1 MRQPFEPPVIA
12 QPQLDDGGF
21 VPLLE
26 LLPDG
31 VVIVDESGRVVAAN
45 GRAADVFGYDDGEL
59 VGVGLETLL
68 PERARAAHANH
79 RADFGRAPRA
89 REMGMQLELT
99 ALRKDGR
106 EIPVDVSLG
115 PFRSGDGSFVLASVR
130 DVTARRLSQERSAAS
145 EALLAEAQKV
155 THLGSWDWR
164 IETDELTWSDEL
176 YRIFGVDPNSATL
189 SREVFLE
196 RVHPDDRARVEAA
209 IAHSSRTGAD
219 SAMEY
224 RIVLPDGRIR
234 WLRTHRAVELE
245 GSTPVRMFGTA
256 LDVTEQKEVEQRLR
270 DAETR
275 YRTLLEQLPLAFY
288 IRPLSLAEPNI
299 YVSPQVETM
308 LGYPAREWLTNPGLL
323 EQIVHPDDREKVLGD
338 ASRVRKTGVPLREEY
353 RYVTADGR
361 IVWTLDETY
370 LVANEVGEPYAVQG
384 FLLDITERKE
394 AEAERDRLLAQLYH
408 AQRLE
413 ALGRLAGG
421 VAHDFNNML
430 TAIEGYSELLLER
443 LEPGSPLRVDAEE
456 IRRAAGRAS
465 SLTRHLLAFS
475 RRQTLEPQLVDLN
488 EVVSGAT
495 NLLERLIGET
505 IHLRAIPGAT
515 EPYLIA
521 DPAQVEQVL
530 LNLVL
535 NARDAMPA
543 DGTLT
548 IETENVEL
556 SSRVAAEHGVEPGA
570 YVALGV
576 TDTGAGMDS
585 HTRER
590 IFDPFFTTK
599 DASKGSGLG
608 LSTVYG
614 TVRQS
619 GGFIRVD
626 STPGRGSRFEI
637 FFPAARRRAE
647 DAEGDPLEPPPER
660 GEAAT
665 ILVVEDEK
673 IVRRFVVRALTD
685 AGHTVLAA
693 ANGAEAIAL
702 CEAEGGSIDVLL
714 TDVVMPGLGGRELV
728 DQVRGLRP
736 GISVVLMS
744 GYSET
749 GASTELDDRPVPFLD
764 KPFSP
769 AALLR
774 VVNGAVARREPVAQ
788 REG

>member
-1 MRQPFEPPVIA
+1 
-12 QPQLDDGGF
+12 
-21 VPLLE
+21 
-26 LLPDG
+26 
-31 VVIVDESGRVVAAN
+31 
-45 GRAADVFGYDDGEL
+45 
-59 VGVGLETLL
+59 
-68 PERARAAHANH
+68 
-79 RADFGRAPRA
+79 
-89 REMGMQLELT
+89 
-99 ALRKDGR
+99 
-106 EIPVDVSLG
+106 
-115 PFRSGDGSFVLASVR
+115 
-130 DVTARRLSQERSAAS
+130 
-145 EALLAEAQKV
+145 
-155 THLGSWDWR
+155 
-164 IETDELTWSDEL
+164 
-176 YRIFGVDPNSATL
+176 
-189 SREVFLE
+189 
-196 RVHPDDRARVEAA
+196 
-209 IAHSSRTGAD
+209 
-219 SAMEY
+219 
-224 RIVLPDGRIR
+224 
-234 WLRTHRAVELE
+234 
-245 GSTPVRMFGTA
+245 
-256 LDVTEQKEVEQRLR
+256 
-270 DAETR
+270 
-275 YRTLLEQLPLAFY
+275 
-288 IRPLSLAEPNI
+288 
-299 YVSPQVETM
+299 
-308 LGYPAREWLTNPGLL
+308 
-323 EQIVHPDDREKVLGD
+323 
-338 ASRVRKTGVPLREEY
+338 
-353 RYVTADGR
+353 
-361 IVWTLDETY
+361 
-370 LVANEVGEPYAVQG
+370 
-384 FLLDITERKE
+384 
-394 AEAERDRLLAQLYH
+394 
-408 AQRLE
+408 
-413 ALGRLAGG
+413 
-421 VAHDFNNML
+421 
-430 TAIEGYSELLLER
+430 LLLER

-495 NLLERLIGET
+495 NLLGRLIGET
-505 IHLRAIPGAT
+505 IRLRAIPGAV

-556 SSRVAAEHGVEPGA
+556 SSRVATEHGVEPGA

-599 DASKGSGLG
+599 EASKGSGLG

-637 FFPAARRRAE
+637 FFPAARPHAEHAE
-647 DAEGDPLEPPPER
+647 DDQLEPPPER

-665 ILVVEDEK
+665 ILVVEDEE
-673 IVRRFVVRALTD
+673 IVRRFVVSALTD

-693 ANGAEAIAL
+693 ATGAEAIAL
-702 CEAEGGSIDVLL
+702 CEAEGGAIDVLL

-728 DQVRGLRP
+728 DQVRALRP
-736 GISVVLMS
+736 GISVILMS

-749 GASTELDDRPVPFLD
+749 GASTELDGGPVPFLD

-774 VVNGAVARREPVAQ
+774 VVNDAVARREPVAQ
-788 REG
+788 RAG